1 MAFGSGIVEMER
13 GGFAEAKPYPWQTD
27 TAIARNSWCY
37 TDTLIYKTSQEI
49 ICTLVD
55 VVSKN
60 GNLLLNVGPK
70 ADGTLPE
77 GDKKILRDLAD
88 WMAVNREASWSKG
101 MEKIV
106 RRSDKD
112 AGGTVLRSERD
123 GLYAAGLPFYSES
136 WKYLCHCVKVPA
148 GWKLLRSVSGRKQ

>member
-1 MAFGSGIVEMER
+1 MER

-27 TAIARNSWCY
+27 TAQPRNSWCY

-88 WMAVNREASWSKG
+88 IDRQVHSVGIRNQKAQHRLSCSY
-101 MEKIV
+101 
-106 RRSDKD
+106 
-112 AGGTVLRSERD
+112 LRLALD
-123 GLYAAGLPFYSES
+123 
-136 WKYLCHCVKVPA
+136 CVKA
-148 GWKLLRSVSGRKQ
+148 QLFIELELKALLPVQEQTSNFTMTM

>member
-88 WMAVNREASWSKG
+88 WMAVNREAIHGAKVWRKS
-101 MEKIV
+101 
-106 RRSDKD
+106 
-112 AGGTVLRSERD
+112 SE
-123 GLYAAGLPFYSES
+123 GPTKMKEG
-136 WKYLCHCVKVPA
+136 
-148 GWKLLRSVSGRKQ
+148 